1 MHSLLNIKLEID
13 SLAQLVEH
21 NTFNVGVMGSSP
33 MRVTVSEKDFPLR
46 EVLFSYMVRKL
57 KAFALSGRLCCI
69 YSKTQGAA
77 LGYALLPF
85 QGVWDVAYDTPPYS
99 F

>member
-46 EVLFSYMVRKL
+46 EVLFSYMVREIESFCPYR
-57 KAFALSGRLCCI
+57 ATVHIRNYPGRCPGL
-69 YSKTQGAA
+69 
-77 LGYALLPF
+77 
-85 QGVWDVAYDTPPYS
+85 
-99 F
+99 